1 MKKKGLIIILSVFVI
16 AFYAAILAYIFY
28 AMFPVWFLA
37 NFNSALM
44 FELIGLVFLAFT
56 VMEGVISKSV
66 KVGYF
71 VPRVMITITYV
82 IILHMLNIGLV
93 IATPHVFF
101 VLLNLYYFLCIVCY
115 QFPCVSWGRK

>member
-1 MKKKGLIIILSVFVI
+1 MKKKGLTIILSVFAI
-16 AFYAAILAYIFY
+16 AFYAAIFY

-82 IILHMLNIGLV
+82 IILHILNIGLV

-101 VLLNLYYFLCIVCY
+101 VLLNLVLLFVYCLLSIPMCIM
-115 QFPCVSWGRK
+115 GRK

>member
-28 AMFPVWFLA
+28 AMFPVWFLV

-82 IILHMLNIGLV
+82 IILHILNIGLV

-101 VLLNLYYFLCIVCY
+101 VLLNLVLLFVYCLLSIPMCIM
-115 QFPCVSWGRK
+115 GRK

>member
-1 MKKKGLIIILSVFVI
+1 MKKKGLTIILSVFAI

-66 KVGYF
+66 KVYHGQKIKNKFQEDKYD
-71 VPRVMITITYV
+71 V
-82 IILHMLNIGLV
+82 
-93 IATPHVFF
+93 
-101 VLLNLYYFLCIVCY
+101 
-115 QFPCVSWGRK
+115 RKQMPAVWSTD

>member
-1 MKKKGLIIILSVFVI
+1 MKKSLTIILSVFAI
-16 AFYAAILAYIFY
+16 AFYTAILAYIFY
-28 AMFPVWFLA
+28 AMFPVWFLV

-56 VMEGVISKSV
+56 V
-66 KVGYF
+66 GYF

-82 IILHMLNIGLV
+82 IILHILNIGLV

-101 VLLNLYYFLCIVCY
+101 VLLNLVLLFVYCLLSIPMCIM
-115 QFPCVSWGRK
+115 GRK

>member
-1 MKKKGLIIILSVFVI
+1 MKKSLTIILSVFAI
-16 AFYAAILAYIFY
+16 AFYTAILAYIFY

-82 IILHMLNIGLV
+82 IILHML

-101 VLLNLYYFLCIVCY
+101 VLLNLVLLFVYCLLSIPMCIM
-115 QFPCVSWGRK
+115 GRK

>member
-1 MKKKGLIIILSVFVI
+1 MKKSLTIILSVFAI
-16 AFYAAILAYIFY
+16 AFYTAILAYIFY
-28 AMFPVWFLA
+28 AMFPVWFLV

-82 IILHMLNIGLV
+82 IILHILYIGLV

-101 VLLNLYYFLCIVCY
+101 VLLNLVLLFVYCLLSIPMCIM
-115 QFPCVSWGRK
+115 GR